1 MEDETNHEELQEAM
15 ACQPIIKSVATRDSG
30 ELTDQPDNGC
40 FILKKPLNSN
50 MCV

>member
-30 ELTDQPDNGC
+30 ELTSTRQWV
-40 FILKKPLNSN
+40 FHSQEAIKQQH
-50 MCV
+50 V